1 MFFIGIF
8 GTSFKEKIIKIL
20 NSIPCKSCNWNTSGK
35 PIKKYSYFHFF
46 FIPIFKYG
54 IEYYVVCNRCNS
66 IYRISKEKGLALE
79 RGEITELK
87 AYDLEYLGKENNYN
101 SNNYERNNGFNSEFN
116 LKSKCPKCGAL
127 VDEKFTYCPECGEK
141 LK

>member
-1 MFFIGIF
+1 M
-8 GTSFKEKIIKIL
+8 
-20 NSIPCKSCNWNTSGK
+20 
-35 PIKKYSYFHFF
+35 
-46 FIPIFKYG
+46 
-54 IEYYVVCNRCNS
+54 
-66 IYRISKEKGLALE
+66 ALE
-79 RGEITELK
+79 RGEITELNT
-87 AYDLEYLGKENNYN
+87 YDLEYLGKENNYN